1 MLRNTK
7 IVCTG
12 LLVKYILLFFSSI
25 WDLII
30 FYHGSVLLK
39 DCLLRCELTA
49 STSVQSCILSEELL
63 K

>member
-1 MLRNTK
+1 MPRNTK

-39 DCLLRCELTA
+39 ECLLRYELTA
-49 STSVQSCILSEELL
+49 STSELHSFR
-63 K
+63 